1 MDLRRFAGSDALRA
15 GPQAAGWRFHC
26 LVPRAVWHIEPTLF
40 ACERHGDA
48 DCRPGEDLSGSTP
61 AAAHTTLTAPAS
73 VLCARPYNKEDPP
86 SRDASEGESS
96 FVIWFVVSLARYPM
110 MTIFG

>member
-61 AAAHTTLTAPAS
+61 AAAHTTPTAPAL
-73 VLCARPYNKEDPP
+73 VLCARQNLIRKIPP
-86 SRDASEGESS
+86 SRDVPEGASFLLYLLFKFSIS
-96 FVIWFVVSLARYPM
+96 FLYCF
-110 MTIFG
+110 